1 MSKKLDYNATWAEAV
16 DMLRTHR
23 EAVVA
28 ISAFFIFLV
37 SWSFALLSP
46 EPETASVA
54 TFADAVALWQTYF
67 RANWMYIVP
76 MILVTSYGGVVIYV
90 LLLNTSLSK
99 VGDALPYALAIL
111 FPYFVASILTGW
123 MTLLGV
129 IAFIIPGL
137 YLMARFAVLPA
148 VFAGEARLGIIG
160 SIKHS
165 WAITEGVGWSIFIL
179 MLVVGFITW
188 LISLVA
194 NLIVGVLTRLG
205 GGPDGMPWIDTGVA
219 ALFGTFQSVILIA
232 VAAAI
237 YRQLKPQMAI

>member
-1 MSKKLDYNATWAEAV
+1 MSKKLDYNATWSDAV

-23 EAVVA
+23 EAVIA
-28 ISAFFIFLV
+28 IAGFFIFLV
-37 SWSFALLSP
+37 SWAFALLSP
-46 EPETASVA
+46 ESETGSVA
-54 TFADAVALWQTYF
+54 TFADAVALWQGYF

-99 VGDALPYALAIL
+99 VGDAFPFALAIF
-111 FPYFVASILTGW
+111 FPYFIASILTGW
-123 MTLLGV
+123 MTLLGA

-148 VFAGEARLGIIG
+148 VFAGGARLGVIG
-160 SIKHS
+160 SIKQS
-165 WAITEGVGWSIFIL
+165 WAITEGVGWSIFVL

-188 LISLVA
+188 LISLVG
-194 NLIVGVLTRLG
+194 NLVIGVLTRLG
-205 GGPDGMPWIDTGVA
+205 GGPDGLPWIDTGVA
-219 ALFGTFQSVILIA
+219 ASLGTFQSVILIA

-237 YRQLKPQMAI
+237 YRQLKPQLAL